1 MLGLVFGTTPVM
13 ADMLVV
19 DVDPPDSDTNPQWVT
34 PSDPTTEGGW
44 LAGYGR
50 KKFFKK

>member
-34 PSDPTTEGGW
+34 PSDPTTEGGV
-44 LAGYGR
+44 AGRALGFSRIFY
-50 KKFFKK
+50 